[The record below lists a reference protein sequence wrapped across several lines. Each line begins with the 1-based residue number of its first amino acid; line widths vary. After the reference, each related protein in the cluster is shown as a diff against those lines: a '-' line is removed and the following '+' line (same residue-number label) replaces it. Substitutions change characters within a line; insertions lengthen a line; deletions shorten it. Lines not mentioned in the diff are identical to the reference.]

1 LNYARS
7 LSARHASKS
16 PLHAWQVKTT
26 YAALTNQGR
35 KEIHMLKLEVINYKG
50 ITPQRPISAE
60 FDKVGGSIG
69 RGDVN
74 ALILP
79 DADRYISRMHARI
92 SYRSG
97 RYFIEDHGTA
107 TPVIVNGRTLGK
119 GIDAP
124 LENGNEIKIGDYR
137 LRATVQDAVSV
148 ASATMPGAGAV
159 DSSAKAVDPMA
170 MFGASSAADPF
181 ADLIP
186 SPKPGARMPD
196 VPSASP
202 AGLGQPIPDPFAPAQ
217 SMHAKSAIPADFD
230 PFGNIA
236 NLGQPA
242 TASPGKGVTAGT
254 LSGAPDG
261 AFGTLPES
269 QSIDALFGLNPASAN
284 DPLGETRKMHAVTAS
299 IPMDLAPSLDPMA
312 QFQPKPVVQAAN
324 SQRNNVPEVNAS
336 FVPPRVLPD
345 PPVTKPA
352 IPPVQHEPP
361 AAKAASA
368 TMFDTPQRAEPS
380 SEPPAPS
387 PVTPQP
393 QADPLLETKRFKR
406 EDVAQEA
413 TVRAFLDGAGI
424 ADLDLPA
431 GLTPQTMFM
440 LGQVLRETVQ
450 AMLDLLL
457 ARAMLKRELRAD
469 VTMILAK
476 ENNPLKFSPNV
487 EAALTHLLNPQRG
500 YKQPLEAVKDAC
512 NDLRS
517 HQFAFM
523 SGMRAALEGILHRFD
538 PAQLEQRLKQKTV
551 LDSVLPINRK
561 AKLWDQFSE
570 LYGDMSKEAEEDFH
584 ALFGREFVRAYEA
597 QIEKLTRQ
605 DAAAKGS

>member
-1 LNYARS
+1 
-7 LSARHASKS
+7 
-16 PLHAWQVKTT
+16 
-26 YAALTNQGR
+26 
-35 KEIHMLKLEVINYKG
+35 MLKLEVINYKG
-50 ITPQRPISAE
+50 ITPQRPIAAE

-69 RGDVN
+69 RGDIN

-124 LENGNEIKIGDYR
+124 LEHGNEIKIGDYR
-137 LRATVQDAVSV
+137 LRATVQELTSLV
-148 ASATMPGAGAV
+148 SATISGAGPSDNA
-159 DSSAKAVDPMA
+159 SKAVDPMA
-170 MFGASSAADPF
+170 MFGASSASDPF
-181 ADLIP
+181 ADLMP
-186 SPKPGARMPD
+186 APKPGARTPD
-196 VPSASP
+196 VPAAQAAAP
-202 AGLGQPIPDPFAPAQ
+202 AFPDSFPDPFAPARADQ
-217 SMHAKSAIPADFD
+217 GKSAIPADFD
-230 PFGNIA
+230 PFANIA
-236 NLGQPA
+236 NIGNLGQPA
-242 TASPGKGVTAGT
+242 AVAP
-254 LSGAPDG
+254 APDVGFG
-261 AFGTLPES
+261 ALPES

-284 DPLGETRKMHAVTAS
+284 DPLLETRKMQPSTEA
-299 IPMDLAPSLDPMA
+299 IPFDIAPSLDPMA
-312 QFQPKPVVQAAN
+312 QFEPKPVAQAST
-324 SQRNNVPEVNAS
+324 SQRNNVPELHGS
-336 FVPPRVLPD
+336 FMPPKAAVIPDAVMAKPDVPRVQSAPS
-345 PPVTKPA
+345 V
-352 IPPVQHEPP
+352 
-361 AAKAASA
+361 AAAASA
-368 TMFDTPQRAEPS
+368 TVLDSPPKSDNTLVS
-380 SEPPAPS
+380 SPKAPE
-387 PVTPQP
+387 TN
-393 QADPLLETKRFKR
+393 ADPLLETQRFSK

-424 ADLDLPA
+424 ADIDLPA

-487 EAALTHLLNPQRG
+487 DAALAHLLNPQRG
-500 YKQPLEAVKDAC
+500 YKQPLEAIRDAC

-523 SGMRAALEGILHRFD
+523 SGMRAALEGILHRFN
-538 PAQLEQRLKQKTV
+538 PEQLEQRLKQKTV

-561 AKLWDQFSE
+561 AKMWDQFSA

-597 QIEKLTRQ
+597 QIEKLSREG
-605 DAAAKGS
+605 GSGKAP

>member
-1 LNYARS
+1 
-7 LSARHASKS
+7 
-16 PLHAWQVKTT
+16 
-26 YAALTNQGR
+26 
-35 KEIHMLKLEVINYKG
+35 MLKLEVINYKG
-50 ITPQRPISAE
+50 VAPQRPISAE

-69 RGDVN
+69 RGDIN

-137 LRATVQDAVSV
+137 LRATVQEPVSL
-148 ASATMPGAGAV
+148 ASATIPGVSPV
-159 DSSAKAVDPMA
+159 DNAAKAVDPMA
-170 MFGASSAADPF
+170 MFGASSASDPF
-181 ADLIP
+181 ADLMP
-186 SPKPGARMPD
+186 APKPGARTPEIH
-196 VPSASP
+196 AAQP
-202 AGLGQPIPDPFAPAQ
+202 AAKAFPDPFAPARTDQ
-217 SMHAKSAIPADFD
+217 GKSAIPADFD
-230 PFGNIA
+230 PFSNIA

-242 TASPGKGVTAGT
+242 AAAPV
-254 LSGAPDG
+254 SGASSGTPEVGFG
-261 AFGTLPES
+261 ALPES

-284 DPLGETRKMHAVTAS
+284 DPLLETRKMQAS
-299 IPMDLAPSLDPMA
+299 NEAIPFDIAPSLDPMA
-312 QFQPKPVVQAAN
+312 QFQPKPVGQLST
-324 SQRNNVPEVNAS
+324 SQRDNVPELHGS
-336 FVPPRVLPD
+336 FVPPKAQVIPD
-345 PPVTKPA
+345 AAVTKPDV
-352 IPPVQHEPP
+352 PRVRNEPP
-361 AAKAASA
+361 T
-368 TMFDTPQRAEPS
+368 TMAVS
-380 SEPPAPS
+380 SIALDMPPKSETLVSS
-387 PVTPQP
+387 PVAPEAS
-393 QADPLLETKRFKR
+393 ADPLLETQRFSK
-406 EDVAQEA
+406 ENVAQEA

-457 ARAMLKRELRAD
+457 ARAVLKRELRAD

-487 EAALTHLLNPQRG
+487 EAALAHLLNPQRG
-500 YKQPLEAVKDAC
+500 YKQPLEAIKDAC

-551 LDSVLPINRK
+551 LDSVLPINRR
-561 AKLWDQFSE
+561 AKMWDQFSE
-570 LYGDMSKEAEEDFH
+570 LYGDMAKEAEDDFH

-597 QIEKLTRQ
+597 QIEKLSRQ
-605 DAAAKGS
+605 ADSAHPS